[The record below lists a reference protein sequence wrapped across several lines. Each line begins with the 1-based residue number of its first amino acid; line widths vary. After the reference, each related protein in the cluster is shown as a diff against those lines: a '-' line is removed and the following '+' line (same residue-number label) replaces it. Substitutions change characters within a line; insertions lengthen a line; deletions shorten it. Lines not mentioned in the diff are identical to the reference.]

1 MNTVTTMPAPGG
13 DAGPANDV
21 RCRLDVTGMDCGDCA
36 KTIEASLQSMEGVR
50 TARVNFARGTA
61 DVTYDAASTER
72 SALVDRVHALGY
84 EVEETA
90 ASPSTEWVFDVT
102 GMDCGDCAR
111 TIEAG
116 VQRLAGVASADINFG
131 AGTLAVAPADD
142 RLTPAAVINAVE
154 GAGYRATA
162 RDDAHSTGGDPAH
175 RWWRNRRVVETA
187 FAVLLWLLGF
197 GLERAGAPR
206 LASAT
211 AFLGAMIVAGYPVA
225 RAGWYA
231 LKVRRA
237 DMNLLMTIAAVGAV
251 AIGRWDEGSSV
262 LILFAIGMTLQT
274 LTLERTRRAIQAL
287 VKLAPAEA
295 TVRRRGEEQRV
306 PVADVAVGE
315 HVLVRPGERI
325 PVDGVVVTGHSAVDQ
340 ASITGESI
348 PVEVAPEEAVFA
360 GSINGEG
367 ALEVRSTKP
376 SGDTTLARIIH
387 LVEEA
392 QASRAPAQAFV
403 DRFAAIYTPIV
414 IVAAVLLAT
423 VVPLVVG
430 DFSGWLFKSLILLV
444 VACPCA
450 LVISTPV
457 ALVAAIG
464 SASRRGVLFK
474 GGAAIEALATVR
486 AVVFDKTGT
495 LTAGRP
501 AVTGVLSMGSLTDS
515 QVLVRAAA
523 AERQANHP
531 LARAIVEA
539 AKQRGLGV
547 PAASGTMMLAGRG
560 AQASVDGEMV
570 LVGSRR
576 LFETIPTAIEERLL
590 AEEQNGKTAI
600 LVGSTEGI
608 EGIIAIADPLR
619 PQSPGVVR
627 ALTQLGLQSVMLTGD
642 NRHTAERIASQAG
655 LTEVRAELLPED
667 KVTAVRA
674 LQETHPVAM
683 VGDGV
688 NDAPALA
695 TATVGIAMGAAGTD
709 AAIEAADVTLMGDDL
724 AQLPVT
730 LRLARQTMAIIRQ
743 NIAASLLIKV
753 VFLVLTFV
761 GVTNLWLAVLADTG
775 MALLVTFNSL
785 RLLRPSPVPILA
797 DDITDPTD

>member
-1 MNTVTTMPAPGG
+1 MNTMTTMTASGG
-13 DAGPANDV
+13 DAGTANDV
-21 RCRLDVTGMDCGDCA
+21 QCRLDVTGMDCGDCA
-36 KTIEASLQSMEGVR
+36 KTIEASLQSMDGVK

-61 DVTYDAASTER
+61 EVTYDPAATDRTS
-72 SALVDRVHALGY
+72 LVDRVQTLGY
-84 EVEETA
+84 GVGEA
-90 ASPSTEWVFDVT
+90 APASSHDWLFDVI
-102 GMDCGDCAR
+102 GMDCGDCAK

-116 VQRLAGVASADINFG
+116 VRRLPGVASVTISFN
-131 AGTLAVAPADD
+131 AGTLTVTAADD
-142 RLTPAAVINAVE
+142 RPTPESVIAAVE
-154 GAGYRATA
+154 GAGYHATR
-162 RDDAHSTGGDPAH
+162 RDAAHRGVADAPH
-175 RWWRNRRVVETA
+175 RWWRSRRVLEA
-187 FAVLLWLLGF
+187 ALAVLLWLVGF
-197 GLERAGAPR
+197 SLERAGASKF
-206 LASAT
+206 ASAPV
-211 AFLGAMIVAGYPVA
+211 FLGAMIVAGYPVA

-287 VKLAPAEA
+287 VRLAPAEA
-295 TVRRRGEEQRV
+295 TVRRGGSDQRV
-306 PVADVAVGE
+306 PVAEVDVGE
-315 HVLVRPGERI
+315 RVMVRPGERI

-348 PVEVAPEEAVFA
+348 PVEVEPEDSVFA
-360 GSINGEG
+360 SSINGEG

-376 SGDTTLARIIH
+376 ASDTTLARIIH

-414 IVAAVLLAT
+414 ILAAVLLAT

-430 DFSGWLFKSLILLV
+430 DFSGWLFKALILLV

-457 ALVAAIG
+457 ALVASIG

-474 GGAAIEALATVR
+474 GGAAIEALAIVR

-501 AVTGVLSMGSLTDS
+501 AVTSVLSTGSRTEA
-515 QVLVRAAA
+515 QVLAWAAA

-539 AKQRGLGV
+539 AEQRGLHV
-547 PAASGTMMLAGRG
+547 PVATGTQMLPGRG
-560 AQASVDGEMV
+560 AQATVDGEMV
-570 LVGSRR
+570 QVGSRR
-576 LFETIPTAIEERLL
+576 LFDTIPLAIEEHLL
-590 AEEQNGKTAI
+590 TEERNGKTAI
-600 LVGSTEGI
+600 LVGTPQGV

-619 PQSPGVVR
+619 PQSPGVVQ
-627 ALTQLGLQSVMLTGD
+627 ALTRLGLQSVMLTGD
-642 NRHTAERIASQAG
+642 NRHTAERIAAQAG

-667 KVTAVRA
+667 KVTEVRA
-674 LQETHPVAM
+674 LQEMHPVAM

-730 LRLARQTMAIIRQ
+730 VRLARQTMAIIRQ
-743 NIAASLLIKV
+743 NIAASLLVKA

-785 RLLRPSPVPILA
+785 RLLRPGPMPILA
-797 DDITDPTD
+797 DDNTDPTD